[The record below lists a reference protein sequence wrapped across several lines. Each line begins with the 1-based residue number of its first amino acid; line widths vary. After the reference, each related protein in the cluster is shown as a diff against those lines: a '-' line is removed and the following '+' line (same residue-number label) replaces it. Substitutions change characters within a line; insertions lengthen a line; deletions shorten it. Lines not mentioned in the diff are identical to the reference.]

1 LLSLPERWR
10 DVLVRT
16 EIQGRSPKEIG
27 QELGMTPN
35 SVSALAVR
43 AREGLRMA
51 WLDAH
56 VTRLDEDASSVCRA
70 VRPDLSAWLLGRLR
84 SRRAK
89 EIADHVG
96 GCAECSLI
104 LDELGTVRRNMQAF
118 LLPISAG
125 PPALALQSAH
135 DRLPHRLPRR
145 LPRRL
150 LHCASLIAAAGGVA
164 TAVILVAALRDH
176 GGPHSPAPEAAQQ
189 GTSATSPAT
198 PPATSPAM
206 PPANPPRIATPSSPV
221 LRVTIAL
228 IVDENTPP
236 SAVAFR
242 VTARQ
247 DANVPTPGPITVT
260 IDVPAGA
267 SYTGT
272 QSPILLCRKAAA
284 GPIACQLPGLAAQE
298 QRSWTIFVAQPP
310 GSRSVRL
317 PVVAAANQ

>member
-1 LLSLPERWR
+1 
-10 DVLVRT
+10 
-16 EIQGRSPKEIG
+16 
-27 QELGMTPN
+27 
-35 SVSALAVR
+35 
-43 AREGLRMA
+43 
-51 WLDAH
+51 
-56 VTRLDEDASSVCRA
+56 
-70 VRPDLSAWLLGRLR
+70 
-84 SRRAK
+84 
-89 EIADHVG
+89 
-96 GCAECSLI
+96 
-104 LDELGTVRRNMQAF
+104 
-118 LLPISAG
+118 
-125 PPALALQSAH
+125 LALQSAH
-135 DRLPHRLPRR
+135 DRLPRR

-150 LHCASLIAAAGGVA
+150 LHSASLIAAAGGVA

-189 GTSATSPAT
+189 GTSATPPAT
-198 PPATSPAM
+198 PPAM

-260 IDVPAGA
+260 IDIPAGA

-272 QSPILLCRKAAA
+272 QSPTLLCRKAAA